1 MSNTPVE
8 YEKLL
13 KEYQQLQLR
22 VTQFSNV
29 EQELI
34 NTRDRLDQELVLYK
48 RLNRFNTD
56 ALKDIPYEKLLQL
69 GVEAIV
75 DILETESSIVYIQKK
90 ERESEEDVLHRFH
103 CEGLGI
109 DKSLLESTEAEII
122 ALSEDLSPNKAHFLT
137 TEKLQNYSFFDKFS
151 RGLFFHF
158 EDQELGIKG
167 FFLGLIS
174 KEHDPIYKSI
184 HSRQETIFTVF
195 AQQFLSLIS
204 NRKKSKKIKAQFDQI
219 ERSERE
225 MKKLSLIATKTVN
238 GVIISD
244 SYGRIEWINEGFT
257 KITGYTLEEVR
268 GKKPKDFLQGPNS
281 QKETLITIREALQ
294 KKNSVDV
301 TLINYTKKK
310 EPYYN
315 QLQITPVFDNEGN
328 HIHFI
333 ALQRDITSEINS
345 RQEILNI
352 NSRFELITKK
362 AKMGI
367 WELDVV
373 NDKAIWND
381 IQYQIYGAE
390 RRNLGKDF
398 FSYWSSFLH
407 AEDKERVIKKANDF
421 LQSQEEILEDEFK
434 IMRGDDGEVRT
445 LKTLLISERS
455 AYGKL
460 LRVVG
465 TTTDITDIK
474 QFENSLI
481 LKNEELKKINAELDN
496 FVYSVS
502 HDLRSPLLSV
512 KGILSLVFK
521 SGTLNEKNTSLLKM
535 AETSVLKLDDTIQEI
550 LEYSRNS
557 RLEVVSEKIQIKNL
571 VQSIYD
577 DLKYSTSDKINCL
590 IEVNG
595 VEEIISDASRIKIL
609 LSNII
614 GNSFKYH
621 RNNID
626 NPFIKFE
633 LFREE
638 NHIVMKISDNGEG
651 IAEKNIDHIFNMF
664 YRASNKV
671 AGTGLGLYICK
682 EIINKINGSI
692 SVSSKINQGTTFTIY
707 LPIKPVN

>member
-1 MSNTPVE
+1 MSSQSVE

-56 ALKDIPYEKLLQL
+56 ALKDISYENLLQL

-75 DILETESSIVYIQKK
+75 DIFETESSIVYVQKK
-90 ERESEEDVLHRFH
+90 EKESPEDILNRFH
-103 CEGLGI
+103 SEGLEI
-109 DKSLLESTEAEII
+109 DKESLETTEAEIVGLSI
-122 ALSEDLSPNKAHFLT
+122 ALSPNKAHLLKT
-137 TEKLQNYSFFDKFS
+137 DILKNYSFFNKFS

-158 EDQELGIKG
+158 EDNELGIKG
-167 FFLGLIS
+167 FFFGLIS
-174 KEHDPIYKSI
+174 KEYDPIYKQI
-184 HSRQETIFTVF
+184 HNRQETLFSVF
-195 AQQFLSLIS
+195 GQQLLSLIS

-219 ERSERE
+219 ASSERE
-225 MKKLSLIATKTVN
+225 MKKLSLIATKTIN

-244 SYGRIEWINEGFT
+244 PHGKIEWVNEGFT
-257 KITGYTLEEVR
+257 KITGYTLEDVI
-268 GKKPKDFLQGPNS
+268 GKKPKEFLQGPNT
-281 QKETLITIREALQ
+281 QKEALL
-294 KKNSVDV
+294 KLGDALKNKNSIEV
-301 TLINYTKKK
+301 TIINYNKKK

-333 ALQRDITSEINS
+333 ALQRDITSEVNS
-345 RQEILNI
+345 RQDILNI
-352 NSRFELITKK
+352 NSRFELITQK

-367 WELDVV
+367 WELDII
-373 NDKAIWND
+373 NDKANWND

-390 RRNLGKDF
+390 KRESDKDF
-398 FSYWSSFLH
+398 FNYWSSFLH
-407 AEDKERVIKKANDF
+407 PDDKERVLQKANDF
-421 LQSQEEILEDEFK
+421 LQSNRETEEDEFK
-434 IMRGDDGEVRT
+434 IIRGNDGETRRI
-445 LKTLLISERS
+445 KTLLISERS

-460 LRVVG
+460 LRIVG
-465 TTTDITDIK
+465 TTTDITEIK

-521 SGTLNEKNTSLLKM
+521 SGSLNEKNAGLLKM
-535 AETSVLKLDDTIQEI
+535 AETSVLKLDGTIQEI

-557 RLEVVSEKIQIKNL
+557 RLEVKAEKIQIKDL

-577 DLKYSTSDKINCL
+577 DLKYSTSDKINCFV
-590 IEVNG
+590 EVDG
-595 VEEIISDASRIKIL
+595 SEEIISDASRVKIL
-609 LSNII
+609 LNNII

-621 RNNID
+621 RNKID
-626 NPFIKFE
+626 NPYIKFQ
-633 LFREE
+633 LLREE
-638 NHIVMKISDNGEG
+638 NNIVMKISDNGEG
-651 IAEKNIDHIFNMF
+651 ISEKNIDNIFNMF

-682 EIINKINGSI
+682 EIINKMKGSI
-692 SVSSKINQGTTFTIY
+692 SVSSKINEGTTFTIRIP
-707 LPIKPVN
+707 LLTEN